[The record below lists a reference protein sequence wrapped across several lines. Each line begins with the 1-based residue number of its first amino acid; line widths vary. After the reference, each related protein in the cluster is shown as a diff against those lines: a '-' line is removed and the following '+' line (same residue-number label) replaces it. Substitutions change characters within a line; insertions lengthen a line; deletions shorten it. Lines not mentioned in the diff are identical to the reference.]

1 MLPSIGAR
9 ETEFKSMTKE
19 PNKNWQPPFLMG
31 EKLRWWA
38 HATAETV
45 TGTKLRAPRS
55 AETAVELVREIHDGA
70 QQAMDAHAY
79 EIGQGVRSGLSRGI
93 EAAGLDGNFYEL
105 NSALVVVLDKS
116 DAADCWARGEDVFE
130 HCHKA

>member
-1 MLPSIGAR
+1 MSN
-9 ETEFKSMTKE
+9 TEYTEAM
-19 PNKNWQPPFLMG
+19 NWCPLLDSQLLCAVYPVRPLCC
-31 EKLRWWA
+31 
-38 HATAETV
+38 
-45 TGTKLRAPRS
+45 RAWNS
-55 AETAVELVREIHDGA
+55 LSLEACHDCYFGNHVC
-70 QQAMDAHAY
+70 QTIPLDAHAY